1 MRRPILNSIEQYPV
15 MLKISNLKKSYSID
29 GGTVDALRG
38 VSLEVSEGD
47 FFTFL
52 GPSGSGKSTALR
64 CVAGLEHPNEGEI
77 YIGEQCF
84 YSSKK
89 GIQVPPDERPI
100 GVVFQSY
107 AIWPHMTVFD
117 NVSFPL
123 VYGAKGQRAS
133 KAKVHKHVVDALEM
147 VQMGEYINRPATQLS
162 GGQQQRVA
170 LARALI
176 RKPRLLLLDE
186 PLSNLD
192 AQLREVMRTELKDL
206 TRELGITSF
215 FVTHDQLEALAMSEW
230 IGVIMDG
237 EIVEVG
243 RPDDIYSDTKN
254 WRVAEFLGIG
264 NRLDGQVI
272 QTKAGA
278 ILKTDIGS
286 VSIKLDESHRDL
298 DRATITIRP
307 EAIQCYRGR
316 PTETSNVFEGIVN
329 RTTFLGTFID
339 AEVAVNEVS
348 IRVNLNPYNAF
359 VTGEKIFM
367 RFPTERCKIVQ

>member
-1 MRRPILNSIEQYPV
+1 

-77 YIGEQCF
+77 YIGDQCF

-123 VYGAKGQRAS
+123 VYGAKRQRAS

-147 VQMGEYINRPATQLS
+147 VQMGEYIDRPATQLS

-272 QTKAGA
+272 QTKSGA

-286 VSIKLDESHRDL
+286 VSIKLDESRRDL

-316 PTETSNVFEGIVN
+316 PAKTSNIFEGIVT

-359 VTGEKIFM
+359 VNGEKIFM